1 MSAITPKP
9 EVPKPEVPKL
19 EVRGVSKNFGSLT
32 AVADVSMRVEHGELR
47 AVIGPNGAGK
57 TTFFNLITGFFPPT
71 AGDILLDGKNINRVP
86 AAGRVKLGMGR
97 TFQITEIFPEL
108 TVRENA
114 RIAVET
120 GLGFSLRGWLNRAER
135 QRVADASDEVMT
147 MANLT
152 PKADRLVGEL
162 SHGDQRSAE
171 IAMALALKPSLLLL
185 DEPTAGMGDEET
197 YQVTGLIRRLHRES
211 RYTIV
216 LIEHDM
222 RVVFHLADHISVLA
236 EGRLLAEGT
245 PAEIAAN
252 EHVQNAYLGKAE

>member
-1 MSAITPKP
+1 MTMAA
-9 EVPKPEVPKL
+9 PKL
-19 EVRGVSKNFGSLT
+19 EVLKASKNFGSLV
-32 AVADVSMRVEHGELR
+32 AVSAVSMKVEHGELR
-47 AVIGPNGAGK
+47 AIIGPNGAGK
-57 TTFFNLITGFFPPT
+57 TTFFNLITGFFPPSS
-71 AGDILLDGKNINRVP
+71 GEILLDGQNINGVS

-108 TVRENA
+108 TVRENT

-120 GLGFSLRGWLNRAER
+120 GLGYSLRPWLNATDKK
-135 QRVADASDEVMT
+135 RVADASDEVMT

-171 IAMALALKPSLLLL
+171 IAMTLALKPSLLLL

-197 YQVTGLIRRLHRES
+197 YQVTGLIRRLHRDS
-211 RYTIV
+211 KYTIV

-222 RVVFHLADHISVLA
+222 RVVFHLADRISVLA
-236 EGRLLAEGT
+236 ESKLLADGT
-245 PAEIAAN
+245 PAEISKD

>member
-1 MSAITPKP
+1 MTAT
-9 EVPKPEVPKL
+9 VPKL
-19 EVRGVSKNFGSLT
+19 EVRAASKQFGSLV
-32 AVADVSMRVEHGELR
+32 AVSGVSMSVASGELR
-47 AVIGPNGAGK
+47 AIIGPNGAGK

-71 AGDILLDGKNINRVP
+71 SGEILLDGRNINKVP
-86 AAGRVKLGMGR
+86 AAARVKLGMGR

-108 TVRENA
+108 TVRENV

-120 GLGFSLRGWLNRAER
+120 GLDYSLRAWLSAADKKH
-135 QRVADASDEVMT
+135 VADASDEVLT

-152 PKADRLVGEL
+152 AKADRLVGEL

-197 YQVTGLIRRLHRES
+197 YQVTGLVRRLHRDS
-211 RYTIV
+211 KYTIV

-222 RVVFHLADHISVLA
+222 RVVFHLADRISVLA
-236 EGRLLAEGT
+236 EGKLLAEGT
-245 PAEIAAN
+245 PEEIRVN

>member
-1 MSAITPKP
+1 MS
-9 EVPKPEVPKL
+9 ELVPKL
-19 EVRGVSKNFGSLT
+19 EVRGATKNFGSLV
-32 AVADVSMRVEHGELR
+32 AVSDVSMRVESGELR

-71 AGDILLDGKNINRVP
+71 SGDILLDGANINAIP

-108 TVRENA
+108 TVRENC

-120 GLGFSLRGWLNRAER
+120 GLGFSLRGWLSGADHR
-135 QRVADASDEVMT
+135 RVIEASDEVMT
-147 MANLT
+147 LT
-152 PKADRLVGEL
+152 NIMPKADRLVGEL
-162 SHGDQRSAE
+162 SHGDQRAAE

-197 YQVTGLIRRLHRES
+197 HQITGLIRRLHRDS
-211 RYTIV
+211 KYTIV

-245 PAEIAAN
+245 PKEIADN
-252 EHVQNAYLGKAE
+252 VHVQNAYLGNPE

>member
-1 MSAITPKP
+1 M
-9 EVPKPEVPKL
+9 
-19 EVRGVSKNFGSLT
+19 
-32 AVADVSMRVEHGELR
+32 
-47 AVIGPNGAGK
+47 
-57 TTFFNLITGFFPPT
+57 
-71 AGDILLDGKNINRVP
+71 
-86 AAGRVKLGMGR
+86 GMGR

-108 TVRENA
+108 TVRENT

-120 GLGFSLRGWLNRAER
+120 GLGFSLRAWLSAAEKK
-135 QRVADASDEVMT
+135 RVADASEEVMT

-152 PKADRLVGEL
+152 SKADRLVGEL

-197 YQVTGLIRRLHRES
+197 YQVTGMIRRLHRDS
-211 RYTIV
+211 KYTIV

-222 RVVFHLADHISVLA
+222 RVVFHLADRISVLA
-236 EGRLLAEGT
+236 EGKLLAEGT
-245 PAEIAAN
+245 PEEISAN